1 MRLLSLFFLLTSVS
15 VPPCFCAQNPA
26 SQQHGGAEPTD
37 SLRRFEFTHPQM
49 GTTFRLVFFAQND
62 SQATAAARSAFARVD
77 TLNAV
82 LSDYLPTSEAML
94 LCEKAGNGKPIHVS
108 ADLWEVLRLS
118 TKFASETKGAFD
130 PTIGPLTRLWRRARS
145 LKELPD
151 SARVEEA
158 RLLVDFT
165 EISSWCS
172 NPPRCGLYRGEV
184 VRAILYARLQKPGMK
199 LDFGGIG
206 QGFAADECLKILRE
220 RHGIRRA
227 LADAGGDI
235 ALGDAPPGERGWR
248 IEIPAPDSQRTTLF
262 LKNCGITTSGATYR
276 FFEVGGTRYS
286 HIIDP
291 RTGWPVTTRTL
302 VTVQAPD
309 ATTAD
314 AWATAISVLGEKGWK
329 KLRRRHPELQ
339 VWLTETGL

>member
-1 MRLLSLFFLLTSVS
+1 
-15 VPPCFCAQNPA
+15 
-26 SQQHGGAEPTD
+26 
-37 SLRRFEFTHPQM
+37 M
-49 GTTFRLVFFAQND
+49 GTTFRLVFFAQTD
-62 SQATAAARSAFARVD
+62 SQATAAARAAFARVD

-94 LCEKAGNGKPIHVS
+94 LCEKAGDGKPVHVS

-118 TKFASETKGAFD
+118 TKLARETKGAFD
-130 PTIGPLTRLWRRARS
+130 PSIGPLTRLWRRARS

-151 SARVEEA
+151 SAKLVEKQ
-158 RLLVDFT
+158 RLVGFRHIVFS
-165 EISSWCS
+165 EKRRSI
-172 NPPRCGLYRGEV
+172 
-184 VRAILYARLQKPGMK
+184 RLKKPGMK

-220 RHGIRRA
+220 KHGIRHA

-235 ALGDAPPGERGWR
+235 AVGDAPPGEHGWR
-248 IEIPAPDSQRTTLF
+248 IEIPAPDSQRTILF

-291 RTGWPVTTRTL
+291 RTGWPLTTRTL

>member
-1 MRLLSLFFLLTSVS
+1 MRHFPLFFLLTTLC
-15 VPPCFCAQNPA
+15 PCVQNCKTQGHRTTEAA
-26 SQQHGGAEPTD
+26 SLLH
-37 SLRRFEFTHPQM
+37 RFEFTHPQM
-49 GTTFRLVFFAQND
+49 GTTFRLVFFAEND
-62 SQATAAARSAFARVD
+62 GLAAAAARAAFTRVD

-82 LSDYLPTSEAML
+82 LSDYLSTSEAML
-94 LCEKAGNGKPIHVS
+94 LCEKAGSGAFVPVS
-108 ADLWEVLRLS
+108 PDLWQVLILS
-118 TKFASETKGAFD
+118 RKFWQKSRGAFD
-130 PTIGPLTRLWRRARS
+130 PSIGPLTRLWRRSRS

-151 SARVEEA
+151 SAKLVETQ
-158 RLLVDFT
+158 RLVGFQH
-165 EISSWCS
+165 ISFSE
-172 NPPRCGLYRGEV
+172 NNHA
-184 VRAILYARLQKPGMK
+184 VRLEKSGMK

-220 RHGIRRA
+220 KHGIRRA

-248 IEIPAPDSQRTTLF
+248 IEIPAPDSQRTVLF

-276 FFEVGGTRYS
+276 FFDLGGTRYS

-291 RTGWPVTTRTL
+291 RTGWPLTTRTL

-314 AWATAISVLGEKGWK
+314 AWATAISVLGKKGWK
-329 KLRRRHPELQ
+329 KLRRRHPEVR
-339 VWLTETGL
+339 VWLTEMGL